1 MFKRLFFSIAVLFTT
16 AHMHAQIPI
25 AEARNKPIGTQV
37 TISGLITHGSVF
49 APSKRHIQD
58 ETAGIVLYNSLAS
71 NLNRGDSVTV
81 TGTLKN
87 YNGLL
92 ELDPVSNVTVHATGK
107 TVTPTVIPASQIG
120 EAYEGQLIQVENVL
134 FDDAGATFASGAN
147 NYSFTADGVRGEVRT
162 ENWDLEGEIIP
173 AGQVTLTGL
182 LSQYSPSGAPTG
194 YQLLPRDYQDF
205 EITSAIYLTTPV
217 EQVNLTTDGFSVTWE
232 TNMAGS
238 TEIFYGTHPDT
249 LDQYASTA
257 TTATIHAL
265 EINNV
270 ERGQLYFVKPF
281 SVLGEDTA
289 QIPVEVF
296 STISNSSGN
305 VHVYFNDAFDES
317 VSNGTLAIN
326 VGDGLDD
333 TLINYINRAKYSID
347 FTMYSFNNQGI
358 SNISE
363 ALNNAHARGV
373 QVRVVYDNESGTSG
387 VAELDAG
394 IGKIADPVEG
404 FPNYGI
410 MHNKFIIF
418 DAHSPDPLDPYV
430 WTGGT
435 NMTDGQVNTDLNDVI
450 IVQDQ
455 SLARGYTLEFEEMFG
470 SETDQPNISEA
481 RFGPDKLDNTPEEYI
496 VGGMRVENYF
506 SPSANVNNRIAEL
519 INTADHDLSII
530 TMLITR
536 TFIADA
542 ITDSKARNVAV
553 NVLTNSEGQNDDV
566 VNESLIQ
573 ALGPHFTFDNVSQ
586 GIMHTKSMII
596 DQSAPES
603 DPVLLTGSH
612 NWSSSADIR
621 NDENTL
627 VFHDS
632 TLANIYYQLFVE
644 RFTTNLGVLQ
654 ELNAPP
660 VAVNDTVFI
669 EDGNAITI
677 RVIEN
682 DEFISQVKMVL
693 LNNGEHGSALVPFT
707 DEFAIAYDPEDD
719 FTGTDSVSY
728 AIYYLAEPSLKD
740 TAAVYYYVT
749 APVSVPETV
758 FSHAR
763 IYPNPG
769 DGTINLMLQT
779 EKAGSAEVNI
789 FTPDGK
795 QVYAETIILE
805 AGALEK
811 TIQTGLPAGV
821 YIMKTKAPSGSIFT
835 TKYIVE

>member
-1 MFKRLFFSIAVLFTT
+1 MLKNIFFSLLFIFF
-16 AHMHAQIPI
+16 ADYANAQTNI
-25 AEARNKPIGTQV
+25 AEARNEPIGTQV
-37 TISGLITHGSVF
+37 TISGIISHGNVF

-58 ETAGIVLYNSLAS
+58 ETAGLVLYSSAVS
-71 NLNRGDSVTV
+71 SLNRGDSVTV
-81 TGTLKN
+81 TGTLKD

-92 ELDPVSNVTVHATGK
+92 ELDPVSNVTVHASGK
-107 TVTPTVIPASQIG
+107 TIEPTLIPAAQIG
-120 EAYEGQLIQVENVL
+120 EAYEGQLIQLENVL
-134 FDDAGATFASGAN
+134 FDNAGATFGSGAN
-147 NYSFTADGVRGEVRT
+147 NYSFTADGIRGEIRT

-182 LSQYSPSGAPTG
+182 LSQYSPSGAATG
-194 YQLLPRDYQDF
+194 YQILPRDYQDF
-205 EITSAIYLTTPV
+205 EITSAIYLTSPV
-217 EQVNLTTDGFSVTWE
+217 EQLNLTTDGFSVSWE

-238 TEIFYGTHPDT
+238 TEMFYGTHPDT
-249 LDQYASTA
+249 LDQYASSVTA
-257 TTATIHAL
+257 TTNHNL

-289 QIPVEVF
+289 KIPLEVF

-305 VHVYFNDAFDES
+305 VHVYFNDEVDHS
-317 VSNGTLAIN
+317 VAKGALAIN

-363 ALNNAHARGV
+363 ALNNAHNRGV
-373 QVRVVYDNESGTSG
+373 QVRVVYDNEASNQGIE
-387 VAELDAG
+387 ALDPG
-394 IGKIADPVEG
+394 IGAIADPVEG

-470 SETDQPNISEA
+470 SSTAQPDVSEA

-496 VGGMRVENYF
+496 INGMRVENYF
-506 SPSANVNNRIAEL
+506 SPSANVNNRITEL
-519 INTADHDLSII
+519 INTADHDLSIL

-566 VNESLIQ
+566 VNESLTL

-596 DQSAPES
+596 DQSATDS

-654 ELNAPP
+654 DLNVPP
-660 VAVNDTVFI
+660 VAVNDTVYI
-669 EDGNAITI
+669 EDANTKTI
-677 RVIEN
+677 RVTEN
-682 DEFISQVKMVL
+682 DEFISQVKMIL
-693 LNNGEHGSALVPFT
+693 LNNGKHGSALVPFT
-707 DEFAIAYDPEDD
+707 DELSISYDPEDD

-728 AIYYLAEPSLKD
+728 AIYYLAEPTLKD
-740 TAAVYYYVT
+740 TAVVYYYVT

-758 FSHAR
+758 FSDVR
-763 IYPNPG
+763 LYPNPG
-769 DGTINLMLQT
+769 NGTINLSLQA
-779 EKAGSAEVNI
+779 EKPGNAEVNI

-795 QVYAETIILE
+795 LVYTEAFVLD
-805 AGALEK
+805 AGAVEK
-811 TIQTGLPAGV
+811 TIQTGLPAGI
-821 YIMKTKAPSGSIFT
+821 YILKVKVPSGSIT
-835 TKYIVE
+835 RKYIVE